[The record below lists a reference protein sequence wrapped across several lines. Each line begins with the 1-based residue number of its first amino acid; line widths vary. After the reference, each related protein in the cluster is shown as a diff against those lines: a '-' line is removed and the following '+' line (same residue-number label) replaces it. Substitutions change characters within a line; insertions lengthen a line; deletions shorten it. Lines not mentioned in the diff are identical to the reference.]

1 MDETS
6 MLLGWLAGRRIAAQ
20 RKKQTEVWETVFDG
34 QVVAQEQDNGMGYGV
49 IPASDPPVTSPGFV
63 GGDTVRC
70 TVNGVSKVFTAQQDS
85 LGGWFGNEY
94 LVSDEKDTGYDYH
107 IADMTYFTGLV
118 RTFTFYSR
126 IPGDYNVKLEVIR
139 ADLPR
144 YSYNGTI
151 LGELPADWDKDTY
164 PYIII
169 SKNSQDNT
177 WYDLFA
183 YVALPTSATGT
194 EGELRL
200 KWELGSLYQTATVY
214 TDMSLWWGEVETDT
228 LTALLPAMYK
238 GMEADSIV
246 WSNFD
251 VLNTDGSVYL
261 AASEPV
267 RV

>member
-6 MLLGWLAGRRIAAQ
+6 MLLGWLVGRRIAAQ
-20 RKKQTEVWETVFDG
+20 RRKAAWETVFDG
-34 QVVAQEQDNGMGYGV
+34 EITTDSNGYGV
-49 IPASDPPVTSPGFV
+49 IPVSDPSISKPGFV

-70 TVNGVSKVFTAQQDS
+70 TVNGISAVFTASQNT
-85 LGGWFGNEY
+85 LGGYIGNNY
-94 LVSDEKDTGYDYH
+94 LAGGYGQDTGYDFYVG
-107 IADMTYFTGLV
+107 DMTFVATERCFTV
-118 RTFTFYSR
+118 YSR
-126 IPGDYNVKLEVIR
+126 TTRTYVLKLEVIR
-139 ADLPR
+139 ANLPR

-151 LGELPADWDKDTY
+151 LGAMPPDWDKDTY
-164 PYIII
+164 PYILIC
-169 SKNSQDNT
+169 KNSQEDT
-177 WYDLFA
+177 WYDLYA
-183 YVALPTSATGT
+183 YPALPTSATGT

-251 VLNTDGSVYL
+251 ILNTDGSVYL